1 MLRLKGMVR
10 RLGYLLQAY
19 YQAPLIL
26 GKLILEML
34 LQQVDRLSRYAADQ
48 VVLRQAAC
56 FDEIRWKNYLYGPG
70 EF

>member
-1 MLRLKGMVR
+1 MVR
-10 RLGYLLQAY
+10 RLKYLLQAY

-26 GKLILEML
+26 GKLVLEML

-48 VVLRQAAC
+48 VILRQAAC
-56 FDEIRWKNYLYGPG
+56 SDGAHWKLYLYGPG